1 MSRDSYSLKLTPKAS
16 ENLNEI
22 YSYIAAE
29 LHAERAAMNLMKKM
43 ETSVMRLK
51 DFPFSCNYVND
62 EFLRVKGYCKLM
74 IDNYIVFYLVDEEQR
89 QVVVMR
95 VLYGRRKYETIL

>member
-62 EFLRVKGYCKLM
+62 EFLRVKGYRKLM
-74 IDNYIVFYLVDEEQR
+74 IDNYIVFYLCV
-89 QVVVMR
+89 
-95 VLYGRRKYETIL
+95 